1 MIILYA
7 CILQTPLGDLESL
20 RFRVFVLSSWKKWNE
35 KNIAALITR
44 AEDFEEKC
52 ECKSE
57 CDGRRKRS
65 RVTQN
70 VSIFFACAWTRI
82 FFRKV
87 IFY

>member
-1 MIILYA
+1 MHVL
-7 CILQTPLGDLESL
+7 LQTPPGDLESL

-44 AEDFEEKC
+44 AEDFKEKC

-65 RVTQN
+65 RA
-70 VSIFFACAWTRI
+70 SRKM
-82 FFRKV
+82 FRCFLRV
-87 IFY
+87 REREYFSERWYFISA